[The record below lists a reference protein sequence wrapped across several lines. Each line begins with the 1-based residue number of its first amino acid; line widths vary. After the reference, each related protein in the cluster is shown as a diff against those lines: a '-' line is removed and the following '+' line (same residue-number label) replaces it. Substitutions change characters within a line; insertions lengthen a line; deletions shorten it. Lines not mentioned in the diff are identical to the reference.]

1 MRILVTG
8 SRTWGSYLSVY
19 NAIRLHA
26 ADADKDSEVTIVHG
40 GARGA
45 DTLAG
50 QIARDLGMIEELHE
64 ANWDSCG
71 PDCNR
76 SHKRQR
82 QNGEWYCP
90 RSGFVRNA
98 EMVNLGADVCLAFYK
113 GASKGTDMCA
123 KLADKAGIPVHKF
136 VDLEEL

>member
-8 SRTWGSYLSVY
+8 SRAWESYLSVY
-19 NAIRLHA
+19 NAIRLYA
-26 ADADKDSEVTIVHG
+26 ADVNSDSEVTIVHG

-45 DTLAG
+45 DTFAG
-50 QIARDLGMIEELHE
+50 QVANDLGMIEELHE

-71 PDCNR
+71 PDCNQ

-82 QNGEWYCP
+82 YDGSWYCP

-98 EMVNLGADVCLAFYK
+98 EMVNLGADICLAFYK

-123 KLADKAGIPVHKF
+123 KLAEQAGIKVHKF
-136 VDLEEL
+136 VDVDE

>member
-8 SRTWGSYLSVY
+8 SRTWGSYVDVY

-26 ADADKDSEVTIVHG
+26 SDVDQDSDVTIVHG

-45 DTLAG
+45 DMIAG
-50 QIARDLGMIEELHE
+50 QIANDLGMHEEIHL

-71 PDCNR
+71 PECKM

-82 QNGEWYCP
+82 QNGDWYCP

-98 EMVNLGADVCLAFYK
+98 HMVDKGADVCLAFYK

-136 VDLEEL
+136 MDVRGD

>member
-8 SRTWGSYLSVY
+8 SREWNDFVGLY

-26 ADADKDSEVTIVHG
+26 SDVNDDVNVTIVHG

-45 DTLAG
+45 DTFAG
-50 QIARDLGMIEELHE
+50 QIARDLGMIEEVHE

-71 PDCNR
+71 PDCDQ
-76 SHKRQR
+76 SHWRYRDGKP
-82 QNGEWYCP
+82 YCP
-90 RSGFVRNA
+90 RSGYIRNA
-98 EMVNLGADVCLAFYK
+98 EMVKTGADVCLAFYK
-113 GASKGTDMCA
+113 GRSAGTDMCA

-136 VDLEEL
+136 LDLNDA